1 MLENKEELKNKIIY
15 RASYRGSKEM
25 DILMT
30 KFVKSIINNLNLT
43 ELNELNHLVNLD
55 DESLINIRNNILNDK
70 VSQTNLIKSFQ
81 KFLAAFWCLFSVVLT
96 KSVLEIFNLFEKFI
110 KFSETLSTKTF
121 GSLLTFF
128 AAFSTF
134 CPCSSVPVVKRTSYS
149 SKL

>member
-25 DILMT
+25 DMLMT

-81 KFLAAFWCLFSVVLT
+81 KF
-96 KSVLEIFNLFEKFI
+96 
-110 KFSETLSTKTF
+110 
-121 GSLLTFF
+121 
-128 AAFSTF
+128 
-134 CPCSSVPVVKRTSYS
+134 
-149 SKL
+149 